1 MAKKEALASQN
12 AEKNAANT
20 AASGNTSNEEV
31 MTKEETITTEQVAE
45 EVVANDK
52 PQEDIYLDK
61 FFEEFGKDEPSEE
74 QVDEPE
80 KPCCPKSKTTVIAV
94 IDGEEREITLA
105 RTMYS
110 MDKLKPSQEKLLE
123 AVDKTKLLDEIF
135 HFATPE
141 IFRQEDIK
149 LYDMEG
155 KVIPEDAENVLVP
168 VETSGTYWR
177 FTFDDVLKN
186 VQVHTFESVEE
197 FAQVTGTTDLF
208 SRSRNTVEKIGIA
221 ALATNDATYKAVY
234 ELARKTGM
242 PGSSAMAYLG
252 VQLKGTTTLDMSIG
266 IKRKDIPVPTRSFE
280 EAFDLFQQ
288 ICFTFTPAEAKKRYP
303 IRAINSVMHTSG
315 YDLDTIMQA
324 LKTIP
329 SDDIHRAL
337 LVDCGTKEACIS
349 NVLLK
354 FIIEMKIKQAA

>member
-1 MAKKEALASQN
+1 MAKKEVLASQN
-12 AEKNAANT
+12 VEKDAAT
-20 AASGNTSNEEV
+20 IAASD
-31 MTKEETITTEQVAE
+31 EQINGV
-45 EVVANDK
+45 
-52 PQEDIYLDK
+52 I
-61 FFEEFGKDEPSEE
+61 
-74 QVDEPE
+74 

-94 IDGEEREITLA
+94 INGEEKEITLA

-123 AVDKTKLLDEIF
+123 NVDKSKLLDEIF

-141 IFRQEDIK
+141 IFRKEGIK
-149 LYDMEG
+149 LYNMEG
-155 KVIPEDAENVLVP
+155 EEIPEGTEDVLVP
-168 VETSGTYWR
+168 VETSCTHWR
-177 FTFDDVLKN
+177 FTFDAVLKH

-221 ALATNDATYKAVY
+221 ALVSGDATYQAVY
-234 ELARKTGM
+234 ELSRKTGM

-252 VQLKGTTTLDMSIG
+252 VQLKGSTTLEMSIG
-266 IKRKDIPVPTRSFE
+266 IKRKDIPVLTRTLD
-280 EAFDLFQQ
+280 EALELHKQ

-303 IRAINSVMHTSG
+303 IRAINSVMHAGG
-315 YDLDTIMQA
+315 YKLETIMFA

-329 SDDIHRAL
+329 SDEVHRAL
-337 LVDCGTKEACIS
+337 LADCGSKESCIS

-354 FIIEMKIKQAA
+354 FIIEMQQKQAA

>member
-1 MAKKEALASQN
+1 MAKTEALASQN
-12 AEKNAANT
+12 AGKNAA
-20 AASGNTSNEEV
+20 
-31 MTKEETITTEQVAE
+31 
-45 EVVANDK
+45 
-52 PQEDIYLDK
+52 
-61 FFEEFGKDEPSEE
+61 SEE
-74 QVDEPE
+74 QANGAT
-80 KPCCPKSKTTVIAV
+80 KPCCPRNKTTVIAV

-110 MDKLKPSQEKLLE
+110 MDMLKPSQEKLLE
-123 AVDKTKLLDEIF
+123 AVDKSKLLDEIF
-135 HFATPE
+135 HFSNTD
-141 IFRQEDIK
+141 IFYRAGIK

-155 KVIPEDAENVLVP
+155 EEIPEGTENVLVP

-177 FTFDDVLKN
+177 FTFDDVLKH

-208 SRSRNTVEKIGIA
+208 SRSRNTVEKMGIA
-221 ALATNDATYKAVY
+221 ALATDDATYKAVY

-266 IKRKDIPVPTRSFE
+266 IKHKDVPVSTRSLE

-288 ICFTFTPAEAKKRYP
+288 ICFTFTPADAKKRYP
-303 IRAINSVMHTSG
+303 IRAINSVMHAGG
-315 YDLDTIMQA
+315 YNLDTIMHA

-329 SDDIHRAL
+329 SDDVHRAL
-337 LVDCGTKEACIS
+337 LADCGSKEACIS

-354 FIIEMKIKQAA
+354 FIIEMQQKQAA

>member
-1 MAKKEALASQN
+1 MANKANENLLERALENENAGNNPASENNFKEEVMKKQDELASQN
-12 AEKNAANT
+12 AGRNAAT
-20 AASGNTSNEEV
+20 IAASDEQTNGA
-31 MTKEETITTEQVAE
+31 TK
-45 EVVANDK
+45 
-52 PQEDIYLDK
+52 
-61 FFEEFGKDEPSEE
+61 S
-74 QVDEPE
+74 
-80 KPCCPKSKTTVIAV
+80 CCPRSKTTVIAV
-94 IDGEEREITLA
+94 INGEEKEITLA

-123 AVDKTKLLDEIF
+123 NVDKSKLLDEIF

-141 IFRQEDIK
+141 IFRKEGIK
-149 LYDMEG
+149 LYNMEG
-155 KVIPEDAENVLVP
+155 EEIPEGAENVLVP

-177 FTFDDVLKN
+177 FTFDDVLKH

-266 IKRKDIPVPTRSFE
+266 LTRKDIPVPTRSLE
-280 EAFDLFQQ
+280 EAFDLYQQ

-303 IRAINSVMHTSG
+303 IRAINSVIHTSG
-315 YDLDTIMQA
+315 YDLDTIMHA
-324 LKTIP
+324 LKNIP

-337 LVDCGTKEACIS
+337 LVDCGTKEACIA

-354 FIIEMKIKQAA
+354 YIITMKVKQAA